1 MDPTS
6 ATIEIH
12 VCMYIYTYIVWI
24 CMIYLYIVSTSMK
37 IQVPTNHSWDPRL
50 PSPRSRPNPGISRF
64 RGLQPSQN
72 ISRNHLPNKKQALQH
87 YGSMRVVLKNTTFR
101 LVRIPFEAINTL
113 QIFEDWS
120 LWPPSA
126 QEFHQ
131 TCGFEHRVSPKLLYT
146 SSWLCLT
153 KKAP

>member
-1 MDPTS
+1 MNL
-6 ATIEIH
+6 
-12 VCMYIYTYIVWI
+12 Y
-24 CMIYLYIVSTSMK
+24 IYLYIVSTSMK

-50 PSPRSRPNPGISRF
+50 PSPRSRPNPGFSR
-64 RGLQPSQN
+64 LSWTPT
-72 ISRNHLPNKKQALQH
+72 IPKHLTKPPAEQKTSAAALRQHARCLKKTWIT
-87 YGSMRVVLKNTTFR
+87 SNDNFFPTFR
-101 LVRIPFEAINTL
+101 LVRIPFEAIKTS

-153 KKAP
+153 KKSP